1 MYVCVCN
8 GVTDRDIRRAAADG
22 CRDLSELSMRTGAG
36 LTCGTCS
43 SLAGEIL
50 DQARRELAFPL
61 PLLVA
66 A

>member
-1 MYVCVCN
+1 
-8 GVTDRDIRRAAADG
+8 
-22 CRDLSELSMRTGAG
+22 MRTGAG

-50 DQARRELAFPL
+50 DQAKRELAFPL